1 MTKYYSDEKNAQ
13 IVIALLKAHDI
24 RKVIASPGAT
34 NIPITGSIQNDPF
47 FEVYSSVD
55 ERSAAYIACGMAHES
70 GEPIVLSCTGAT
82 ASRNY
87 LPGLTEAWYRKLPI
101 IAITSTPS
109 IVAVGHLIAQTI
121 DRSVI
126 PRDVAR
132 ISVTLPHVKDAE
144 DFWDCE
150 IKVNK
155 AILEAK
161 RAGGGPVHIN
171 LATSYLG
178 TFNTQIL
185 PTVRMIR
192 RCGYCD
198 VFPTIDPSEKVAVF
212 IGAHKPFSPAETE
225 SLSRFVQTHS
235 AVVLCDQTSGY
246 KGQGRILS
254 ALACMQQLH
263 QKPHFAALKPDLII
277 HLGEVSGDY
286 PTQGFL
292 GASGARVW
300 RLNEDGELR
309 DRFRRLEYV
318 FELREAEFFRRQ
330 SDNLRPHDNTYLVA
344 WQEYTRRIASATP
357 DLPFSNTWIAGELS
371 RALPVNA
378 SLHFGILN
386 SLRNWNLYEVEASIQ
401 TICNV
406 GGFGIDGCVSTLI
419 GASLANKDKLHF
431 GVIGD
436 LSFFYDLNSIGNRH
450 LGSNVRLLLIN
461 NGGGVEFELKSHI
474 GAQFA
479 EQTADFIAAG
489 GHFGNKSRA
498 LVKHIAED
506 LGFQYLSANDKDEF
520 RRVVQQFTTATA
532 LSQPILFECFTTS
545 AEENSALEIMERLD
559 TTADLKPA
567 ANSAGGSA
575 ITQGLKGAMKLAS
588 KVLPPGVKDSIK
600 KALR

>member
-1 MTKYYSDEKNAQ
+1 MSRYYTDEKNAQ
-13 IVIALLKAHDI
+13 IVIALLKAHGI
-24 RKVIASPGAT
+24 RKVIASPGTT

-55 ERSAAYIACGMAHES
+55 ERSAAYLACGMAHES

-87 LPGLTEAWYRKLPI
+87 LSGLTEAWYRKLPV
-101 IAITSTPS
+101 IAITSTAS
-109 IVAVGHLIAQTI
+109 ITAVGHLLPQCI
-121 DRSVI
+121 DRSVTQK
-126 PRDVAR
+126 DVAR
-132 ISVTLPHVKDAE
+132 ISVTLPPVKDAE

-178 TFNTQIL
+178 TFNTQVL
-185 PTVRMIR
+185 PNVRMIR
-192 RCGYCD
+192 CCGYSD
-198 VFPTIDPSEKVAVF
+198 EFPAIDPSQKVAVF
-212 IGAHKPFSPAETE
+212 IGAHKPFSPAESE
-225 SLSRFVQTHS
+225 PLERFVQTHN

-246 KGQGRILS
+246 KGKGRILS
-254 ALACMQQLH
+254 ALACMQQIH
-263 QKPHFAALKPDLII
+263 QKPHFTALKPDLII

-286 PTQGFL
+286 PTQDFL
-292 GASGARVW
+292 SASGARVW

-330 SDNLRPHDNTYLVA
+330 SDNMRQHDNTYLVA
-344 WQEYTRRIASATP
+344 WQEYTSRIASEIP
-357 DLPFSNTWIAGELS
+357 DLPFSNTWIARELS
-371 RALPVNA
+371 RALPANA

-386 SLRNWNLYEVEASIQ
+386 SLRNWNLFEVEPSIQ

-406 GGFGIDGCVSTLI
+406 GGFGIDGCVSALI

-450 LGSNVRLLLIN
+450 LRSNVRLLLIN
-461 NGGGVEFELKSHI
+461 NGGGVEFEMKSHI
-474 GAQFA
+474 GAQFE
-479 EQTADFIAAG
+479 EQTAHFIAAG

-506 LGFQYLSANDKDEF
+506 LGFQYISANDKDEF
-520 RRVVQQFTTATA
+520 RRVVQQFATATA
-532 LSQPILFECFTTS
+532 SSQPILFECFTNS
-545 AEENSALEIMERLD
+545 AEESRALEIIEKLD
-559 TTADLKPA
+559 TTADVNPGRD
-567 ANSAGGSA
+567 SADGSVV
-575 ITQGLKGAMKLAS
+575 TQGIKGAMKMAS
-588 KVLPPGVKDSIK
+588 KVLPRGVKDSIN